1 LTIVLGA
8 STLETIKSFFIAQP
22 TNEII
27 LSAER
32 IVEYSPLIDR
42 AQLQVVTK
50 GATGVATTYFF
61 EVTKKEKVWVSI
73 PENLVYIPVKCS
85 KKQPGDDKVLRI
97 VS

>member
-1 LTIVLGA
+1 MAYHTVIEFRHVDFDKNWNRSL
-8 STLETIKSFFIAQP
+8 
-22 TNEII
+22 

-42 AQLQVVTK
+42 AQLQIVTE

-73 PENLVYIPVKCS
+73 PYTYLLSAPRNNMEMTECL
-85 KKQPGDDKVLRI
+85 G
-97 VS
+97 

>member
-1 LTIVLGA
+1 LAYHTVIEFRHVDFDKNWNRSL
-8 STLETIKSFFIAQP
+8 
-22 TNEII
+22 

-32 IVEYSPLIDR
+32 VVEYSPLIDR
-42 AQLQVVTK
+42 AQLQVVTE